1 MVDRR
6 GSIMKK
12 RKYKTSDVVITMM
25 VTLAVLSCLL
35 PVIYILAVSLSSKTA
50 IINSQV
56 SFWPVGFNLDAYKD
70 IFSDKSMIRSLLFTI
85 EITVIY
91 TGVSMGL
98 TIACAYPLSKSRLR
112 GRNFCMLLIL
122 FTMYFSG
129 GMIPDYILVQ
139 KMGFLNT
146 RWALILP
153 QAVSAFNVI
162 ILRTF
167 FSNFPSELE
176 EAAKMDGCGDLR
188 TLVSIYLPLSMPIL
202 ATLSLFY
209 AVGKWNSFQDA
220 LFYITKPDMFPLQLK
235 LDAIIKNAQQI
246 EATME
251 GAAQVSV
258 SLPESLKSASI
269 IFATVPIVLVYPWL
283 QKYFV
288 TGIMVGS
295 VKG

>member
-1 MVDRR
+1 
-6 GSIMKK
+6 MKK
-12 RKYKTSDVVITMM
+12 RKYKISDVVILIIVLT
-25 VTLAVLSCLL
+25 AVLSCLL
-35 PVIYILAVSLSSKTA
+35 PVVYILAISLSSKTA

-56 SFWPVGFNLDAYKD
+56 SFWPIGFNIDAYKD
-70 IFSDKSMIRSLLFTI
+70 IFKDKSMIRSLLFTV
-85 EITVIY
+85 ELTVVY
-91 TGVSMGL
+91 TLISMAL
-98 TIACAYPLSKSRLR
+98 TIACAYPLSKSRLK
-112 GRNFCMLLIL
+112 GRNICMLLIL

-146 RWALILP
+146 QWALILP
-153 QAVSAFNVI
+153 QAISAFNVI

-167 FSNFPSELE
+167 FSNFPTELE
-176 EAAKMDGCGDLR
+176 EAAKMDGCGDIR
-188 TLVSIYLPLSMPIL
+188 TMVSIYLPLSMPIL

-209 AVGKWNSFQDA
+209 AVGKWNSYQDA
-220 LFYITKPDMFPLQLK
+220 LFYITKADMFPLQLK

-246 EATME
+246 EATLE
-251 GAAQVSV
+251 GAAQASV
-258 SLPESLKSASI
+258 SLPESLKSACI

>member
-1 MVDRR
+1 M
-6 GSIMKK
+6 IK
-12 RKYKTSDVVITMM
+12 RKRRVSDVVILII
-25 VTLAVLSCLL
+25 VLIAVLSCLL
-35 PVIYILAVSLSSKTA
+35 PVVYILAVSLSSKTA

-56 SFWPVGFNLDAYKD
+56 SFWPVGFNIDAYKD
-70 IFSDKSMIRSLLFTI
+70 IFKDKSMIRSLLFTV
-85 EITVIY
+85 ELTVVYTVI
-91 TGVSMGL
+91 SMAL
-98 TIACAYPLSKSRLR
+98 TIACAYPLSKSRLK
-112 GRNFCMLLIL
+112 GRNICMLLIL

-139 KMGFLNT
+139 KLGFLNT
-146 RWALILP
+146 QWALILP
-153 QAVSAFNVI
+153 QAISAFNVI

-167 FSNFPSELE
+167 FSNFPTELE
-176 EAAKMDGCGDLR
+176 EAAKMDGCGDIR
-188 TLVSIYLPLSMPIL
+188 TMVSIYLPLSMPIL

-209 AVGKWNSFQDA
+209 AVGKWNSYQDA
-220 LFYITKPDMFPLQLK
+220 LFYITKANMFPLQLK

-246 EATME
+246 EATLE
-251 GAAQVSV
+251 GAAQASV

-269 IFATVPIVLVYPWL
+269 IFATAPIVLVYPWL